1 MKQNSRIIINIIWLV
16 VGGILISLSF
26 AGKVDEFWNGMGF
39 GLVGVGFI
47 KLLRLYRLYN
57 NKDYREKMEIEESD
71 ERNHFIRN
79 KSWAWTGYLFIL
91 TASVFIIIF
100 KVMNQDLLS
109 FVTSM
114 AVCFMLLLYWIC
126 YTVLKRKY

>member
-1 MKQNSRIIINIIWLV
+1 MKQNSRVIVSIIWLV
-16 VGGILISLSF
+16 VGGIVISLSF
-26 AGKVDEFWNGMGF
+26 AGKVDEFWNSMGF
-39 GLVGVGFI
+39 ALIVVGLIQLIRF
-47 KLLRLYRLYN
+47 YWLYN
-57 NKDYREKMEIEESD
+57 NKEYREKMEIEESD

-100 KVMNQDLLS
+100 KIMNQDLLF

-114 AVCFMLLLYWIC
+114 VVCFMLLLYWIC
-126 YTVLKRKY
+126 YNVLKRKY

>member
-1 MKQNSRIIINIIWLV
+1 MKQNSRIIINIVWLI
-16 VGGILISLSF
+16 VGGILISLFF
-26 AGKVDEFWNGMGF
+26 AGKVDEFWNSMGVS
-39 GLVGVGFI
+39 LIAVGVI
-47 KLLRLYRLYN
+47 QLVRSYRLYN
-57 NKDYREKMEIEESD
+57 NKEYREKMEIEESD

-100 KVMNQDLLS
+100 RIMNQDLLS

-114 AVCFMLLLYWIC
+114 AVCFMLVLYWIC
-126 YTVLKRKY
+126 YIVLKRKY